1 MMPQINQP
9 LGIDQCNCFAMRKA
23 ARQISRFYDAHL
35 ERSGIRITQ
44 FLTLTALNQLGSAAV
59 NALAERLDIERTA
72 MGKMA
77 EFLQRDGL
85 VTIKPSPTDGRSRLI
100 ELTEK
105 GSRLQKKA
113 APLWEEAQ
121 RQFKHLNGAKRV
133 TALRQGLAEMTVGD
147 TTESAD
153 ETTR

>member
-1 MMPQINQP
+1 MQQIDQP
-9 LGIDQCNCFAMRKA
+9 LRIDQCNCFAMRKA

-35 ERSGIRITQ
+35 EPSGVRITQ
-44 FLTLTALNQLGSAAV
+44 FLTLTALSQLGSAAI

-72 MGKMA
+72 MGKMVD
-77 EFLQRDGL
+77 FLQRDGL

-105 GSRLQKKA
+105 GRHLQKKA

-121 RQFKHLNGAKRV
+121 RQFKHLNGATRI
-133 TALRQGLAEMTVGD
+133 TALRQRLAEMTVGD
-147 TTESAD
+147 T
-153 ETTR
+153 R